1 MNTILTP
8 IDQHSERTAVRNL
21 HYILYFLKLRLNIDR
36 FNQYFSD
43 NNFFRSYTKEVESQQ
58 FAAATSKLVMQLE
71 EILKLKKSQ
80 ANSVNELTASKLN
93 ELLIEF
99 GGLDIDIPEGY
110 PFKIKDDMKSE
121 KNYTITGK
129 VMLVNDKSGKKITVI
144 AFNKNLRS
152 ETELGRIETS
162 ASGLFTISYEPVFR
176 KSEFKTADIF
186 FRLYDGEKELRD
198 FTVLKVTSTGKN
210 VLPDGILFNATASVE
225 VEIKLFEQSAPKVL
239 SEFEDIGRLIIPLLE
254 DTAIVA
260 LNENDE
266 YRDFSFLSRETELDK
281 NKIIRFALSYRL
293 LAQSGIDA
301 EFWYA
306 LTSGSF
312 YQDVTK
318 SLTDQNLDTNF
329 PKTIKAL
336 FTVTLTSVNETVKQA
351 FEATLISSELESR
364 LPKWVKQFSGFITK
378 RIVNMKREEHP
389 PYVKSLMS
397 SAGLTKEKQEK
408 FLSIYLNHGGFDEAF
423 WKQVEKEKGLGE
435 NETKKLQF
443 AHSLTKLEGNNER
456 LVSLA
461 AALPRITSM
470 RELALKHNTDSLS
483 KLLTPEMLP
492 DDVEGKTTK
501 SKIKNY
507 ASTIQRQLFATE
519 TSAVLQRM
527 ATNKEL
533 PIKDDQIS
541 KGVADF
547 FDNQSEFNIR
557 TTSIY
562 NAIKSE
568 NAFKGIAEK
577 HREEV
582 VSHLKTLQR
591 VQAISPANETVVML
605 MKANISTS
613 HRVTEMSESSFMTA
627 FSKKMGEG
635 VARQVYTN
643 ATNLKLRNEQALIS
657 MKEHVEGTGIS
668 LIDGNGT
675 MDDRKVAF
683 DTKAA
688 ENNIP
693 LNWETLFGNVDLC
706 ECGECTSVYSPA
718 AYFVELLQYLRNND
732 LDPNATGVQAIKP
745 DPKDISDTVLEKLFR
760 RRPDLGCLELTCA
773 NTNTILPY
781 VDLVNE
787 VMESFIVHLA
797 GYTKSKL
804 NPKQA
809 TIDAWNVEDE
819 TTGELLAQPQHI
831 NDNAYLELKKAVYP
845 FTLPYDR
852 PVDMI
857 RIFLRYLDTSRYELM
872 KTFRAVEQN
881 VISKDVMPEDTKLP
895 VSPSPDP
902 DEDKIPA
909 FNKILSDRALDAE
922 FLSITQEEYIILT
935 KEAYLTKDYF
945 NLRSPGITEGQY
957 KAQIGVKDVPEYYG
971 YTGSNG
977 KSDMLSTD
985 ETLQIGLTF
994 VKKQFLKRTG
1004 LVYIDLVELLKTE
1017 ALNPMYP
1024 KGKAMLI
1031 LESIPFSY
1039 RFLQGLEDKTS
1050 LDPPIRFKKLIDA
1063 LENPQNYI
1071 LGYDE
1076 MNDFNPCKP
1085 QDRTRPAFKSAN
1097 IKQWV
1102 FCYFERIGKMIVL
1115 ENNAP
1120 DCDCVEG
1127 QFFRRDGSDYIEIV
1141 DTEGQLFLTKD
1152 CDLVLKRRD
1161 FQATVGH
1168 IDSMSGFVSLKDKN
1182 GDPVKVSVLTNQ
1194 EVIFKGNN
1202 GEIGV
1207 ITLERL
1213 INRRTDRPF
1222 SCKQQNT
1229 DTCDLNLVRLKHL
1242 DGTDLSVNE
1251 YDKMH
1256 RFIRL
1261 RRKMGWSIDETD
1273 KSLVALT
1280 ADKTT
1285 YTRGFEDACDPEV
1298 DPNGFAEITPDF
1310 IHQLVAIKK
1319 LLDSTGLELI
1329 KLLAFWTTISTVG
1342 EKSLYKR
1349 LFLTHNLL
1357 AIDDIFKA
1365 DTNGNFLSGTQKI
1378 VDHIPVLMAAF
1389 HLKYEEIDALV
1400 SASDLLTIQSVSML
1414 YRNAVLAKLL
1424 HVKTADIKE
1433 IIALF
1438 TADPFQNADKALEF
1452 FEKWDKMESSGF
1464 TFTQLNYLIN
1474 DSDNLLKP
1482 IKPSKNTII
1491 RLAKTIYD
1499 GLIGIDNAHPDLA
1512 LLDELTIKLI
1522 KGLTGTER
1530 KDFLKKIATE
1540 ELVRSKVS
1548 LLFDQKSAESVMGL
1562 LQGTIVYSAAVP
1574 IPATPIKTVD
1584 EFNKKFPNT
1593 TAAEKKAT
1601 AFLLKKIKYDFTNN
1615 NVQVTGILTT
1625 KEQTICKSLFPNPGW
1640 EAAFDIIRDQAVYIF
1655 DDLLA
1660 DIFVKDIAG
1669 ATAILLDG
1677 DVKDPNVADK
1687 DTAPAKR
1694 EYFLEKFLP
1703 YLRKK
1708 LTEKFLID
1716 TLSGATGL
1724 DSSAADILMRDI
1736 LEGISTKKIM
1746 EIFKDAK
1753 MPPTSPKG
1761 WKGYLIPA
1769 AEESYELAV
1778 NEKTTAPS
1786 FSLQIDGVI
1795 KVDENTVPFFSSGPL
1810 KLKAGQFY
1818 LFEVAGLTSDLI
1830 DISWR
1835 TAISAKSS
1843 LPQQVLLPM
1852 SAIDVVEEGFIKL
1865 FKAAFV
1871 VNNFSLTAD
1880 EISWLQNHTL
1890 DFDKLDFNTLILQHM
1905 LRLEAYMRLR
1915 DWLPDSDITLVDF
1928 FAWTYTAAASTI
1940 PSEKI
1945 GLLTGRKKEDIDVLI
1960 DPLHFNIITPKD
1972 FSSEINLVKLLDAL
1986 FVYDKIDLKLDLL
1999 FEWAK
2004 PVSQFNVCLLIAET
2018 IRKSIQARYKQDDW
2032 EHIVKPLNDQLREHQ
2047 KQALINY
2054 LLVQTDLIVWGVVDA
2069 DSLFEFFLI
2078 DVQMDACMQT
2088 SRLKQAISSVQLFV
2102 QRCFLGEEAIRGI
2115 PNKILDRDRWR
2126 WMQRNPLWVANK
2138 KIYIWPENW
2147 TLTSLR
2153 DDKSAFFKGL
2163 ESDLLQK
2170 DINKQN
2176 VIDAC
2181 KTYLYKVDEVTNMEV
2196 IGLHIEMEV
2205 DVNGKE
2211 TKEPLKLHVFART
2224 RNAPY
2229 FFYYRY
2235 FHMKEANWY
2244 AWEKI
2249 QVDIPSYDVDDVALT
2264 IQVNLAYFS
2273 KDSHMVT
2280 FNGLI
2285 NYYPPEFNSF
2295 KSAFGVDPSI
2305 NLTNLS
2311 KDENDKYI
2319 FWDVE
2324 FPIDEMNGMAVGRI
2338 TEIEIYGDSF
2348 KGTFEGKLIRKD
2360 NTNGCFLVPTVWHGR
2375 LLVFFPQIMKKTK
2388 PADVKKVSTTKNG
2401 AGNTEVPVLKPIEY
2415 YDIKMCW
2422 TEYRNREWTQKQMS
2436 KESLPTHPIDGL
2448 KQIEYFKFFPIVT
2461 GTGIFIIVDDN
2472 LDLDAGYHGAFTF
2485 DGNTIKLGGGGDI
2498 DNMPINYFNKIEPFF
2513 KEVGSKIFSWQ
2524 ISDSKRA
2531 NTSIYFE
2538 NTAAKEMVRGVA
2550 PASNFYHPYTH
2561 DYLSKINLGQIDEL
2575 FDYNL
2580 SIPDKDDA
2588 FGANGVKNYHELK
2601 RPYSLYNW
2609 ELFFHIPVSIA
2620 RELSA
2625 TQQFE
2630 EAMKYYHYVFDPTAK
2645 GTDPKRFWQF
2655 LPFKEVN
2662 TDNFLV
2668 NFFNGLQPNAP
2679 VKEIN
2684 EWRSNPFQPH
2694 LIARSRPSTY
2704 MKWVVME
2711 YIDNLIAWGDYLF
2724 KQDTIETVNYAT
2736 QLYILA
2742 AHIVP
2747 SFQTIPKRGKIKPET
2762 YNSLLDKWDAFGNA
2776 MVELELVAPFS
2787 NQISL
2792 PVAMVGSNGKLA
2804 TANIFGFAS
2813 SLYFCIPNNPKLKAY
2828 RDTIADRL
2836 YKIRHCENIEGVF
2849 RMLPLWDPPI
2859 DPALLVAATA
2869 QGLSLDSVL
2878 NDLNTPIPNYRFIYL
2893 LQKAIDLCNEVKSLG
2908 NSLLSVLEK
2917 KDGEA
2922 LAVMRAGHETAMH
2935 NLVMEVKKMQVEEAN
2950 AALEGLEQNRRTT
2963 EYKLRHYLQ
2972 LIGEDVNRVPSEDGS
2987 FSEISN
2993 QLPTPIDEGGLKLIK
3008 EEKEEM
3014 DKAAQALGWQIGSLG
3029 MDALSSL
3036 MHLLPDT
3043 TLSIMPLGIGI
3054 QFEHGGTN
3062 LGYAASGMAKVL
3074 QAISSIYSYES
3085 TSAQRKAGFR
3095 RQLQDRIL
3103 QANLAGYEC
3112 KQIDKQI
3119 LSQRIRINISNQE
3132 ITNQQKMIDNTAEVE
3147 EFLKSK
3153 YTNEELYKWME
3164 GQVKTLYRQ
3173 VYNLAY
3179 DLAKKAELVFRFDR
3193 GLASSNFIQY
3203 GYWDV
3208 SRNGLLAGEKLF
3220 LGLKQLEAAYHE
3232 NRGHDFEVTKH
3243 ISLQQLNP
3251 LALLELRENGK
3262 CEFEIPEVLFDMDF
3276 SGHYMRRIKSVALSI
3291 PCIAGPYTSV
3301 NATLRLQEHNYRL
3314 SPIATNA
3321 KDYPRKTDENDDRFT
3336 TAHIPIAS
3344 IATSSGQND
3353 SGVFELN
3360 FKDERYM
3367 PFEGAGV
3374 ISKWRL
3380 ELQDKFRQF
3389 KYETIS
3395 DIIIIIRYTSKDG
3408 GDKLKKPA
3416 SDALIKYIE
3425 SVKELSQR
3433 EGLFAM
3439 FDLKHDFANEWY
3451 KAMEQP
3457 VGITGRV
3464 MQLGNLLHRLPVFTQ
3479 TFNQS
3484 KIKAKDIYI
3493 ATSSSVKNSDLTLNN
3508 KNAPLGAFGEK
3519 LKINDTT
3526 YVFHLSDQDVTM
3538 ENWSLKFT
3546 DTIAKPDKMWLI
3558 VRYTL

>member
-1 MNTILTP
+1 MFKQLYG
-8 IDQHSERTAVRNL
+8 TAT
-21 HYILYFLKLRLNIDR
+21 LKLVNFLQEFFQVQQFEMGVVDNPTAEL
-36 FNQYFSD
+36 FNQFLD
-43 NNFFRSYTKEVESQQ
+43 Q
-58 FAAATSKLVMQLE
+58 FNGLSIEKPE
-71 EILKLKKSQ
+71 E
-80 ANSVNELTASKLN
+80 
-93 ELLIEF
+93 
-99 GGLDIDIPEGY
+99 Y

-129 VMLVNDKSGKKITVI
+129 VMLVNDKPGEKITVI

-186 FRLYDGEKELRD
+186 FRLNDGEKELRD
-198 FTVLKVTSTGKN
+198 IIVLKVTSTGKN

-225 VEIKLFEQSAPKVL
+225 VEIKLFGQPPTSKVL

-254 DTAIVA
+254 ETNIEA
-260 LNENDE
+260 LNENE
-266 YRDFSFLSRETELDK
+266 EHKDFSFLFHETGLDK
-281 NKIIRFALSYRL
+281 NKIICFALSHRL
-293 LAQSGIDA
+293 LTQSGIDA

-318 SLTDQNLDTNF
+318 SLTDHNLDTNF
-329 PKTIKAL
+329 PKIITAL

-351 FEATLISSELESR
+351 FEADLIPSKLESR
-364 LPKWVKQFSGFITK
+364 LPKWVKQFSAFITK
-378 RIVNMKREEHP
+378 RIANMEREEHP
-389 PYVKSLMS
+389 PYVKSLMN

-408 FLSIYLNHGGFDEAF
+408 FLSIYLNHGSFDEAF
-423 WKQVEKEKGLGE
+423 WKQVEKEKRLGE
-435 NETKKLQF
+435 NETKKLLF

-461 AALPRITSM
+461 AALPRITNM
-470 RELALKHNTDSLS
+470 RELALKHNTESLS

-501 SKIKNY
+501 SKLKNY

-541 KGVADF
+541 KGVANF

-591 VQAISPANETVVML
+591 VQAISPANETVVTL
-605 MKANISTS
+605 MKANISTA

-675 MDDRKVAF
+675 MVDRKVAF

-732 LDPNATGVQAIKP
+732 LDPKATGVQAIKP

-797 GYTKSKL
+797 GYMKSKL

-1024 KGKAMLI
+1024 KGKALLI

-1063 LENPQNYI
+1063 LEYPQNYI
-1071 LGYDE
+1071 PGYDE
-1076 MNDFNPCKP
+1076 MNEFNPCKP
-1085 QDRTRPAFKSAN
+1085 QDRTRPAFRSAN

-1102 FCYFERIGKMIVL
+1102 FCYFERIGKMIIL

-1127 QFFRRDGSDYIEIV
+1127 QFFRRDGSDYIQIV

-1161 FQATVGH
+1161 FQAKVGH

-1222 SCKQQNT
+1222 SCKQPNT

-1261 RRKMGWSIDETD
+1261 WRKMGWSIDETD

-1365 DTNGNFLSGTQKI
+1365 DNNGNYLSGTQKI
-1378 VDHIPVLMAAF
+1378 VDHISVLMAAF
-1389 HLKYEEIDALV
+1389 NLKYEEIDALV
-1400 SASDLLTIQSVSML
+1400 SVSNPLTIQSVSML
-1414 YRNAVLAKLL
+1414 YRKAVLAKLL

-1499 GLIGIDNAHPDLA
+1499 GLIGIDNSHPDLPV
-1512 LLDELTIKLI
+1512 LDGLTIKLI
-1522 KGLTGTER
+1522 KDLKGKDR

-1625 KEQTICKSLFPNPGW
+1625 KEQTICKSLFPKPGW
-1640 EAAFDIIRDQAVYIF
+1640 KAAFDIIRDQAVYIF
-1655 DDLLA
+1655 DDLLV
-1660 DIFVKDIAG
+1660 DIFAKDIPG

-1677 DVKDPNVADK
+1677 DVKDLDNADN

-1694 EYFLEKFLP
+1694 EYFLEKFFP

-1716 TLSGATGL
+1716 TLSGATWL
-1724 DSSAADILMRDI
+1724 DSSAADILMSDI
-1736 LEGISTKKIM
+1736 LAGISTKKIM

-1753 MPPTSPKG
+1753 LPPTSPKG

-1778 NEKTTAPS
+1778 NEKTTAPT

-1795 KVDENTVPFFSSGPL
+1795 KVDENTVPAKDFFSSGPL

-1818 LFEVAGLTSDLI
+1818 LFEVSGLTSDLI
-1830 DISWR
+1830 DISWS
-1835 TAISAKSS
+1835 TAISPKSS

-1852 SAIDVVEEGFIKL
+1852 SAIDAVEEGFIKL
-1865 FKAAFV
+1865 FKAAIV
-1871 VNNFSLTAD
+1871 VNNFSLTAN
-1880 EISWLQNHTL
+1880 EISWLQNHNL
-1890 DFDKLDFNTLILQHM
+1890 DFDKLDFNTITLQHL
-1905 LRLEAYMRLR
+1905 LRIEAYMRLR
-1915 DWLPDSDITLVDF
+1915 DSLPASDITLVDF

-1960 DPLHFNIITPKD
+1960 DPLHFNLITPKD
-1972 FSSEINLVKLLDAL
+1972 FSSEINLLKLLNAL
-1986 FVYDKIDLKLDLL
+1986 FVYDKINLKLDLL

-2004 PVSQFNVCLLIAET
+2004 PVSQFNVCLHIAET

-2032 EHIVKPLNDQLREHQ
+2032 EHVVKPLNDQLREHQ

-2054 LLVQTDLIVWGVVDA
+2054 LLVQTDLIAWGVVDA

-2102 QRCFLGEEAIRGI
+2102 QRCFLGEEANRGI
-2115 PNKILDRDRWR
+2115 PNDILDRDRWR
-2126 WMQRNPLWVANK
+2126 WMQRNPLWVANRK
-2138 KIYIWPENW
+2138 VFLWPENW

-2153 DDKSAFFKGL
+2153 DDKSAFFKEL
-2163 ESDLLQK
+2163 ESDLWQK

-2211 TKEPLKLHVFART
+2211 TKAPLKLHVFART

-2244 AWEKI
+2244 AWEKM
-2249 QVDIPSYDVDDVALT
+2249 QVDIPTYEVGNVPLRIGVSSAQFISGQPGMVA
-2264 IQVNLAYFS
+2264 F
-2273 KDSHMVT
+2273 D
-2280 FNGLI
+2280 GLI
-2285 NYYPPEFNSF
+2285 SSYPSYLSNF
-2295 KSAFGVDPSI
+2295 KGRFGVDP
-2305 NLTNLS
+2305 TMGLS
-2311 KDENDKYI
+2311 SFYPSPGGTDTL
-2319 FWDVE
+2319 DVE
-2324 FPIDEMNGMAVGRI
+2324 IPIEKLNGTAVGRI
-2338 TEIEIYGDSF
+2338 TGINANTIWFAGI
-2348 KGTFEGKLIRKD
+2348 FEGVLVRKD
-2360 NTNGCFLVPTVWHGR
+2360 NTNGCFLIPAVWNGR

-2388 PADVKKVSTTKNG
+2388 PSNEKKITTIKNG
-2401 AGNTEVPVLKPIEY
+2401 DGNTEVPVSKPIEY
-2415 YDIKMCW
+2415 YDITMCW
-2422 TEYRNREWTQKQMS
+2422 TEYRNGKWTQKQLS
-2436 KESLPTHPIDGL
+2436 KDSLPTHPIDTR
-2448 KQIEYFKFFPIVT
+2448 KQIEYFKFVPIVT
-2461 GTGIFIIVDDN
+2461 NTGIFIIVDDN
-2472 LDLDAGYHGAFTF
+2472 LDPVDDTGYHGAFTF
-2485 DGNTIKLGGGGDI
+2485 DGNTIKLGGSGSI

-2538 NTAAKEMVRGVA
+2538 NAAAKEMVRGVA

-2609 ELFFHIPVSIA
+2609 EFFFHIPVSIA

-2655 LPFKEVN
+2655 LPFKEIN
-2662 TDNFLV
+2662 TENFLE

-2694 LIARSRPSTY
+2694 LIARSRPSAY

-2711 YIDNLIAWGDYLF
+2711 YIENLIAWGDYLF

-2742 AHIVP
+2742 SHIVP

-2787 NQISL
+2787 NQIPLSL
-2792 PVAMVGSNGKLA
+2792 GMVGSNGKVA
-2804 TANIFGFAS
+2804 TANIFGFAT

-2878 NDLNTPIPNYRFIYL
+2878 NDLNTPLPNYRCNYL

-2963 EYKLRHYLQ
+2963 EYRLRHYLQ
-2972 LIGEDVNRVPSEDGS
+2972 LVGEDVNKVPSEDGS
-2987 FSEISN
+2987 FSELSN
-2993 QLPTPIDEGGLKLIK
+2993 QLPIPIDEGGLKLIK

-3014 DKAAQALGWQIGSLG
+3014 DKAAQALGWQIGASG
-3029 MDALSSL
+3029 VEVLSSVL
-3036 MHLLPDT
+3036 HIYPDIV
-3043 TLSIMPLGIGI
+3043 SSVMPFGVGVQAIV
-3054 QFEHGGTN
+3054 GGTN
-3062 LGYAASGMAKVL
+3062 LGFASSAAAKVL
-3074 QAISSIYSYES
+3074 QTISSIYSYES

-3119 LSQRIRINISNQE
+3119 ISQRIRINISNQE
-3132 ITNQQKMIDNTAEVE
+3132 ITNQQKMIDNTAEAE

-3173 VYNLAY
+3173 VYDLAY
-3179 DLAKKAELVFRFDR
+3179 DWAKKAEQVFRFDR
-3193 GLASSNFIQY
+3193 GLTSSNFIQY
-3203 GYWDV
+3203 GYWDA

-3380 ELQDKFRQF
+3380 ELPDKFRQF

-3416 SDALIKYIE
+3416 ADALIKYIE

-3451 KAMEQP
+3451 KAMQQP
-3457 VGITGRV
+3457 VGITGHV
-3464 MQLGNLLHRLPVFTQ
+3464 MQLGNLLHRLPVFTK

-3484 KIKAKDIYI
+3484 KIKARDIYI
-3493 ATSSSVKNSDLTLNN
+3493 ATSSSVKSSDFTLSNE
-3508 KNAPLGAFGEK
+3508 LVTLDAFGEK
-3519 LKINDTT
+3519 IKINDTT
-3526 YVFHLSDQDVTM
+3526 NVFHLSDQDETM
-3538 ENWSLKFT
+3538 DNWSLKFT
-3546 DTIAKPDKMWLI
+3546 ATIDKPDKMWLI
-3558 VRYTL
+3558 VRYTLE